1 MSDIPRDP
9 IGATDSYHANITINA
24 PVDTVFAAV
33 SSVAGLS
40 GWWGTVALCLLAACR
55 SISWCAGPLRW

>member
-9 IGATDSYHANITINA
+9 IGAADSYHANITINA
-24 PVDTVFAAV
+24 PIDTVFAAV

-40 GWWGTVALCLLAACR
+40 GCWTTDTNLPAGSSRLAR
-55 SISWCAGPLRW
+55 LAGLG